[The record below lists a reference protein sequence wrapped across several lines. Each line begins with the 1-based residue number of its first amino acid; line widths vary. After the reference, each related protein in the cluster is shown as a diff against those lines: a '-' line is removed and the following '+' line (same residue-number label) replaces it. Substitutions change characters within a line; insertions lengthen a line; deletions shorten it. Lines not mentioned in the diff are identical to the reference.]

1 MQTKKST
8 KVGLGVLLGA
18 AAGAIA
24 GLFLAPKAG
33 KELRKDAQKLSK
45 TVMSSANKYSK
56 LLDKK
61 TPDQIAK
68 KVFGDLTE
76 SSTKLSQKVHSELR
90 YEIAKLEKKYNTI
103 DKKKYSSAVKT
114 VVSSLKSEGKV
125 PAATL
130 KKLTSYLEKDARAL
144 VGKKKAA
151 PKKVAARKPAKKAT
165 KKA

>member
-1 MQTKKST
+1 MQTKTKKST

-45 TVMSSANKYSK
+45 TVMKSANAYSK
-56 LLDKK
+56 RLEKK
-61 TPDQIAK
+61 TPEQIAK
-68 KVFGDLTE
+68 KVFGDISE
-76 SSTKLSQKVHSELR
+76 SSTKISQRVQKDLLS
-90 YEIAKLEKKYNTI
+90 EIAKLEGKYNTI
-103 DKKKYSSAVKT
+103 DKKKYSSAVKS

-130 KKLTSYLEKDARAL
+130 KKLASYLEKDARAI
-144 VGKKKAA
+144 VGSKKK
-151 PKKVAARKPAKKAT
+151 VDARKPAKKAVT
-165 KKA
+165 KKKA